1 GDLAQAG
8 TDQMLAALLQQGEPC
23 PAPEA
28 PGMVELFVQQFATQA
43 ACPRRQFLQPTRP
56 LLLRIHPAAS
66 TVDAATTIERLDP
79 IHGARRVLHQSF
91 ITVPQLLQGP
101 QAATAVID
109 R

>member
-1 GDLAQAG
+1 AGDLAQAG

-23 PAPEA
+23 LAPEA
-28 PGMVELFVQQFATQA
+28 PAVVELIMKQLGAQA
-43 ACPRRQFLQPTRP
+43 ACPRRQLLQPTRP

-91 ITVPQLLQGP
+91 ITVPQLLQG
-101 QAATAVID
+101 
-109 R
+109 